1 MEINCGSNLT
11 SPINLRIMKEFL
23 LSTTIP
29 YWIVFGLVTAAG
41 VLALINMRKNTV
53 SKSSVQLVTLLA
65 LAGTVLGLAIYSVAG
80 GSSIW
85 WCTSKDYSFFGKLLR
100 AIPLIIFVGI
110 QLVQVFVY
118 KTFVEQYFQKELS
131 IKGSFISLIVI
142 VPASFVL
149 YIVLDILGL
158 EKGTRD
164 LIFYIILGIA
174 LIAGVGWAMAL
185 NVKSI
190 GKKYGSIFTAV
201 TLVMI
206 IGGLMSIVLL
216 INALMALILQVLM
229 VAAVVVAGFY
239 MFTKVMGPAVD
250 TQSRTDLSGKVHDTQ
265 WEKQNAD
272 ARIRSQRD
280 NK

>member
-110 QLVQVFVY
+110 QLAQVFVY

-164 LIFYIILGIA
+164 VIFYIILGIA

>member
-100 AIPLIIFVGI
+100 AIPLIIFVGS
-110 QLVQVFVY
+110 QLAQVFVD

-142 VPASFVL
+142 VPASIVL
-149 YIVLDILGL
+149 YIILDIFGL

-164 LIFYIILGIA
+164 LIFYVILGIA
-174 LIAGVGWAMAL
+174 LVAGVGWAMAL

>member
-110 QLVQVFVY
+110 QFAQVFVY

-239 MFTKVMGPAVD
+239 IFTKVMGPAVD